1 MSSGI
6 EGNYVDQAWAHNL
19 PGYFKENV
27 KPSIANDAFLIPRD
41 NIAIPNIVTMST
53 LGAVGNRGFI
63 DAARTRISTV
73 RSAILNPSSYV
84 KRLHPSDVTSGTGGI
99 DNLSNLSRFGQ
110 PLPFAD
116 GEDFPDFQY
125 WSRYSGEDGAD
136 PLTAGYAAKILG
148 EGGSAIAASMR
159 ADREQETYRQRIKSE
174 MYAQEARRAAS
185 EGGTE
190 VTRRE
195 RAEMAALAAEAA
207 AAAAPGENA
216 ATGNITQAVAP
227 PDAPAPTPGTAIA
240 PRNPLVGQLTREV
253 IAEAR
258 TPVNTTMAELEGL
271 FGMGNLIT
279 DAVPVDG
286 RWSFVVRTST
296 GVEYIPVN
304 GLGRRRIFTQR
315 AEALR
320 ASLDDSLL
328 TRGEAPGRG
337 LNRELAPEFAAEGEG
352 EGEGEDV
359 GEAAGEGAGEGE
371 GGAEGAAALEGNGGG
386 GPGGGT
392 APTGPVRNVAPG
404 APASAEQAAMLA
416 AGAVRNDIRQMM
428 EESAR
433 TISTQIQ
440 QANAPNWRQQLIN
453 DLKEQRDIQ
462 SFMGSHT
469 SNLAAVFSN
478 AYVAT
483 PLHKRPRTMGM
494 DADFGAVRGSKP
506 TGSFAALYEPRV
518 EQTTYAGGDVFSAA
532 EKAADPRY
540 ALLHGRKPSSST
552 YLNPDLAYTSGT
564 FRQLES
570 QARSNRYDG
579 NIDGP
584 AEQNS
589 LSIQNPAH
597 ARNMAHRIAAEFAH
611 APPESRQTAGVLNRN
626 QRVPVSNVTI
636 ANRGSISGDPATT
649 FRGGRPT
656 PRR

>member
-1 MSSGI
+1 
-6 EGNYVDQAWAHNL
+6 
-19 PGYFKENV
+19 
-27 KPSIANDAFLIPRD
+27 
-41 NIAIPNIVTMST
+41 
-53 LGAVGNRGFI
+53 
-63 DAARTRISTV
+63 
-73 RSAILNPSSYV
+73 
-84 KRLHPSDVTSGTGGI
+84 
-99 DNLSNLSRFGQ
+99 
-110 PLPFAD
+110 
-116 GEDFPDFQY
+116 
-125 WSRYSGEDGAD
+125 
-136 PLTAGYAAKILG
+136 
-148 EGGSAIAASMR
+148 
-159 ADREQETYRQRIKSE
+159 
-174 MYAQEARRAAS
+174 
-185 EGGTE
+185 
-190 VTRRE
+190 
-195 RAEMAALAAEAA
+195 
-207 AAAAPGENA
+207 
-216 ATGNITQAVAP
+216 
-227 PDAPAPTPGTAIA
+227 
-240 PRNPLVGQLTREV
+240 
-253 IAEAR
+253 
-258 TPVNTTMAELEGL
+258 
-271 FGMGNLIT
+271 
-279 DAVPVDG
+279 
-286 RWSFVVRTST
+286 
-296 GVEYIPVN
+296 
-304 GLGRRRIFTQR
+304 
-315 AEALR
+315 
-320 ASLDDSLL
+320 
-328 TRGEAPGRG
+328 
-337 LNRELAPEFAAEGEG
+337 
-352 EGEGEDV
+352 
-359 GEAAGEGAGEGE
+359 
-371 GGAEGAAALEGNGGG
+371 
-386 GPGGGT
+386 
-392 APTGPVRNVAPG
+392 
-404 APASAEQAAMLA
+404 
-416 AGAVRNDIRQMM
+416 MM

-433 TISTQIQ
+433 NISTQIRQ
-440 QANAPNWRQQLIN
+440 SNAPNWKQQLIN

-506 TGSFAALYEPRV
+506 TGSFATLYEPRV

-649 FRGGRPT
+649 FRAGRPA